1 MEKFTKVIDKEID
14 RLNQE
19 ISRIN
24 EDKNLYANKIKACE
38 NLLFKFK
45 QVVDISDKNN
55 YKEIFKINLGLLEN
69 VFGDTEN
76 IIGDIKRIKSL
87 NTLGSTYF
95 GHTDMQKLEIIK
107 MANKYIEMLKEEIK
121 FLEKE
126 LEDSSK
132 KEGILEEYNN
142 IREIIS
148 RNIDFTDVTK
158 LLEFVKGMNISLNDK
173 IDIIREINSQVF
185 KIEAEA
191 LTEDVP
197 DTEEIEVIDVVNIS
211 NINVEDVQALFSRYG
226 YDIHSIF
233 KNVDIDRIVKY
244 GNLQNME
251 EILIAIKDIKL
262 NDDKKQS
269 TKLAKIFVLSNGEIV
284 KMVLDNI
291 KADSKANFS
300 SNNYSLSEIF
310 NSYLDFYPLFI
321 KGNKSFDNSNRKG
334 PGGDGPIPADER
346 GAFGNYLAIRDI
358 IKGEDNDADINSMIE
373 RCGSVFVQCSARSFK
388 KRLEKFKLYGAT
400 KDNYFGTL
408 SCFLGN
414 HSLDIID
421 VFREL
426 GHDKYL
432 FKGGFS
438 TTCRRVDNI
447 NMTLSLI
454 KLYNMRGESIYF
466 REPDGYRKKN
476 YMLKGYISSLKSG
489 SMVGKI
495 LAGDTRDMLDMGL
508 IVKTSDIAF
517 TKRDGEKGVILSEL
531 GRFENYCN
539 RYYEENVTKY
549 DEYDT
554 VISDNEN
561 DNITSMSLNNIY
573 IRELDDAYK
582 VSEHLY
588 DIDGVMISRFKVLRV
603 FETLFSNG
611 LGNLDGLFVA
621 ITRNSI
627 LTKDELE
634 RIDKEIRGGTRDM
647 AHDSENVKT
656 LRRSGK

>member
-1 MEKFTKVIDKEID
+1 MEKFMKVIDKEID

-24 EDKNLYANKIKACE
+24 EDRVNLENRRNIYSELLLKLKGVNNSKNV
-38 NLLFKFK
+38 NLAFSIDMGLF
-45 QVVDISDKNN
+45 
-55 YKEIFKINLGLLEN
+55 EN
-69 VFGDTEN
+69 VFGDTESVIN
-76 IIGDIKRIKSL
+76 DIKRLKELKTMYNMFYIDNKQ
-87 NTLGSTYF
+87 T
-95 GHTDMQKLEIIK
+95 LEIIGICK
-107 MANKYIEMLKEEIK
+107 KYSEILSDKIE

-142 IREIIS
+142 IKGIIS
-148 RNIDFTDVTK
+148 RNIDFNDVTK
-158 LLEFVKGMNISLNDK
+158 LLEFVKGMNISLKDK

-185 KIEAEA
+185 KIEAES
-191 LTEDVP
+191 LTADVS

-211 NINVEDVQALFSRYG
+211 NINVEDVQALFSKYG

-233 KNVDIDRIVKY
+233 DDEDIDRIVKY

-262 NDDKKQS
+262 NNDKKQS
-269 TKLAKIFVLSNGEIV
+269 SKLANIFVLSNGEIV
-284 KMVLDNI
+284 KTVLDNI

-310 NSYLDFYPLFI
+310 NSYLDCYPLFI
-321 KGNKSFDNSNRKG
+321 KGNKSLDKVNGKG
-334 PGGDGPIPADER
+334 PGGDGPINESVT
-346 GAFGNYLAIRDI
+346 GSFGKYLAIRNI
-358 IKGEDNDADINSMIE
+358 IKSEDNDADINAMIE
-373 RCGSVFVQCSARSFK
+373 RSGSVFVQCSARSFK

-454 KLYNMRGESIYF
+454 KLYNKRGESIYF
-466 REPDGYRKKN
+466 REPDGDKRKYYK
-476 YMLKGYISSLKSG
+476 LKGYISTPKSG
-489 SMVGKI
+489 SKGGMI

-517 TKRDGEKGVILSEL
+517 PKRNGEKGVILSEL

-549 DEYDT
+549 DEYDRI
-554 VISDNEN
+554 ISDNEN

-582 VSEHLY
+582 VSEYLY

-603 FETLFSNG
+603 FETLLSNR

>member
-1 MEKFTKVIDKEID
+1 MEKFMKVIDKEID

-24 EDKNLYANKIKACE
+24 EDRVNLENRRNIYSELLLKLKGVNNSKNV
-38 NLLFKFK
+38 NLAFSIDMGLF
-45 QVVDISDKNN
+45 
-55 YKEIFKINLGLLEN
+55 EN
-69 VFGDTEN
+69 VFGDTESVIN
-76 IIGDIKRIKSL
+76 DIKRLKELKTMYNMFYIDNKQ
-87 NTLGSTYF
+87 T
-95 GHTDMQKLEIIK
+95 LEIIGICK
-107 MANKYIEMLKEEIK
+107 KYSEILSDKIE

-126 LEDSSK
+126 LDDSSK

-148 RNIDFTDVTK
+148 RNIDFNDVSK
-158 LLEFVKGMNISLNDK
+158 LLMFVKDMNISLKDK

-185 KIEAEA
+185 KIEAET
-191 LTEDVP
+191 LTEDVS

-211 NINVEDVQALFSRYG
+211 NINVEDVQALFSKYG

-233 KNVDIDRIVKY
+233 DDEDIDRIVKY

-262 NDDKKQS
+262 NNDKKQS
-269 TKLAKIFVLSNGEIV
+269 SKLANIFVLSNGEIV
-284 KMVLDNI
+284 KTVLDNI

-321 KGNKSFDNSNRKG
+321 KGNKSFDKVNGKG
-334 PGGDGPIPADER
+334 PGGDGPINESVT
-346 GAFGNYLAIRDI
+346 GSFGKYLAIRNI
-358 IKGEDNDADINSMIE
+358 IKSEDNDADINAMIE
-373 RCGSVFVQCSARSFK
+373 RSGSVFVQCSARSFK

-454 KLYNMRGESIYF
+454 KLYNKRGESIYF
-466 REPDGYRKKN
+466 REPDGDKRKYYK
-476 YMLKGYISSLKSG
+476 LKGYISTPKSG
-489 SMVGKI
+489 SKGGMI

-508 IVKTSDIAF
+508 IFKTSDIAF
-517 TKRDGEKGVILSEL
+517 PKRNGEKGVILSEL

-549 DEYDT
+549 DEYDRI
-554 VISDNEN
+554 ISDNEN

-582 VSEHLY
+582 VSEYLY

-603 FETLFSNG
+603 FETLLSNR

>member
-24 EDKNLYANKIKACE
+24 EDRVNLENRRNIYSELLLELKGVNNSKNV
-38 NLLFKFK
+38 NLAFSIDMGLF
-45 QVVDISDKNN
+45 
-55 YKEIFKINLGLLEN
+55 EN
-69 VFGDTEN
+69 VFGDTESVIN
-76 IIGDIKRIKSL
+76 DIKRLKELKAMYNMFYIDNKQ
-87 NTLGSTYF
+87 T
-95 GHTDMQKLEIIK
+95 LEIIGICK
-107 MANKYIEMLKEEIK
+107 KYSEILSDKIE

-158 LLEFVKGMNISLNDK
+158 LLEFVKGMNISLKDK

-185 KIEAEA
+185 KIEAET
-191 LTEDVP
+191 LTADVS

-262 NDDKKQS
+262 NNDNKQS

-414 HSLDIID
+414 NSLDIID

-438 TTCRRVDNI
+438 TTCRSVDNI

-549 DEYDT
+549 DEYDM

-603 FETLFSNG
+603 FETLLSNG

-634 RIDKEIRGGTRDM
+634 RLDKEIRGGTRDM
-647 AHDSENVKT
+647 VHDSENVKT

>member
-1 MEKFTKVIDKEID
+1 MEKFMKVIDKEIN

-24 EDKNLYANKIKACE
+24 EDKVNLE
-38 NLLFKFK
+38 NRRNIYSKLLLKLK
-45 QVVDISDKNN
+45 GVNNSKNV
-55 YKEIFKINLGLLEN
+55 NLAFSIDMGLFEN
-69 VFGDTEN
+69 VFGDTESVIN
-76 IIGDIKRIKSL
+76 DIKRLKELKTMYNMFYIDNKQ
-87 NTLGSTYF
+87 T
-95 GHTDMQKLEIIK
+95 LEIIGICK
-107 MANKYIEMLKEEIK
+107 KYSEILSDKIE

-158 LLEFVKGMNISLNDK
+158 LLMFVKDMNISLNDK

-197 DTEEIEVIDVVNIS
+197 DTNEDIEVIDVVNIS
-211 NINVEDVQALFSRYG
+211 NINVEDVQALFSKYG

-233 KNVDIDRIVKY
+233 DDEDIDRIVKY

-251 EILIAIKDIKL
+251 EILIAIKEIKL

-269 TKLAKIFVLSNGEIV
+269 SKLANIFVLSNGEIV
-284 KMVLDNI
+284 KTVLDNI

-321 KGNKSFDNSNRKG
+321 KGNKSFDKVNGKG
-334 PGGDGPIPADER
+334 PGGDGPINESVT
-346 GAFGNYLAIRDI
+346 GSFGKYLAIRNI
-358 IKGEDNDADINSMIE
+358 IKSEDNDADINAMIE
-373 RCGSVFVQCSARSFK
+373 RSGSVFVQCSARSFK

-454 KLYNMRGESIYF
+454 KLYNKRGESIYF
-466 REPDGYRKKN
+466 REPDGDKRKYYK
-476 YMLKGYISSLKSG
+476 LKGYISTPKSG
-489 SMVGKI
+489 SKGGMI

-517 TKRDGEKGVILSEL
+517 PKRNGEKGVILSEL

-549 DEYDT
+549 DEYDRI
-554 VISDNEN
+554 ISDNEN

-582 VSEHLY
+582 VSEYLY

-603 FETLFSNG
+603 FETLLSNR

>member
-24 EDKNLYANKIKACE
+24 EDRVNLENRRNIYSKLLLKLKGVNNSKNV
-38 NLLFKFK
+38 NLAFSIDMGLF
-45 QVVDISDKNN
+45 
-55 YKEIFKINLGLLEN
+55 EN
-69 VFGDTEN
+69 VFGDTESVIN
-76 IIGDIKRIKSL
+76 DIKRLKELKAMYNMFYIDNKQ
-87 NTLGSTYF
+87 T
-95 GHTDMQKLEIIK
+95 LEIIGICK
-107 MANKYIEMLKEEIK
+107 KYSEILSDKIE

-142 IREIIS
+142 IKGIIS
-148 RNIDFTDVTK
+148 RNIDFNDVSK
-158 LLEFVKGMNISLNDK
+158 LLEFVKGMNISLKDK

-185 KIEAEA
+185 KIEAET
-191 LTEDVP
+191 LTEDVS

-211 NINVEDVQALFSRYG
+211 NINVEDVQALFSKYG

-233 KNVDIDRIVKY
+233 DDEDIDRIVKY

-262 NDDKKQS
+262 NNDKKQS
-269 TKLAKIFVLSNGEIV
+269 SKLANIFVLSNGEIV
-284 KMVLDNI
+284 KTVLDNI

-310 NSYLDFYPLFI
+310 NSYLDCYPLFI
-321 KGNKSFDNSNRKG
+321 KGNKSLDKVNGKG
-334 PGGDGPIPADER
+334 PGGDGPINESVT
-346 GAFGNYLAIRDI
+346 GSFGNYLAIRNI
-358 IKGEDNDADINSMIE
+358 IKSEDNDADINAMIE
-373 RCGSVFVQCSARSFK
+373 RSGSVFVQCSARSFK

-454 KLYNMRGESIYF
+454 KLYNKRGESIYF
-466 REPDGYRKKN
+466 REPDGDKRKYYK
-476 YMLKGYISSLKSG
+476 LKGYISTPKSG
-489 SMVGKI
+489 SKGGMI

-517 TKRDGEKGVILSEL
+517 PKRNGEKGVILSEL

-549 DEYDT
+549 DEYDRI
-554 VISDNEN
+554 ISDNEN

-582 VSEHLY
+582 VSEYLY

-603 FETLFSNG
+603 FETLLSNR

>member
-1 MEKFTKVIDKEID
+1 MEKFTKVIDKEIN

-24 EDKNLYANKIKACE
+24 EDKVNLE
-38 NLLFKFK
+38 NRRNIYSKLLLKLK
-45 QVVDISDKNN
+45 GVNNSKNV
-55 YKEIFKINLGLLEN
+55 NLAFSIDMGLFEN
-69 VFGDTEN
+69 VFGDTESVIN
-76 IIGDIKRIKSL
+76 DIKRLKELKTMYNMFYIDNKQ
-87 NTLGSTYF
+87 T
-95 GHTDMQKLEIIK
+95 LEIIGICK
-107 MANKYIEMLKEEIK
+107 KYSEILSDKIE

-142 IREIIS
+142 IKGIIS
-148 RNIDFTDVTK
+148 RNIDFNDVTK
-158 LLEFVKGMNISLNDK
+158 LLEFVKGMNISLKDK

-197 DTEEIEVIDVVNIS
+197 DTNEDIEVIDVVNIS
-211 NINVEDVQALFSRYG
+211 NINVEDVQALFSKYG

-233 KNVDIDRIVKY
+233 DDEDIDRIVKY

-262 NDDKKQS
+262 NNDKKQS
-269 TKLAKIFVLSNGEIV
+269 SKLANIFVLSNGEIV
-284 KMVLDNI
+284 KTVLDNI

-310 NSYLDFYPLFI
+310 NSYLDCYPLFI
-321 KGNKSFDNSNRKG
+321 KGNKSFDNSNKKG
-334 PGGDGPIPADER
+334 PGGDGPINESVT
-346 GAFGNYLAIRDI
+346 GSFGKYLAIRNI
-358 IKGEDNDADINSMIE
+358 IKSEDNDADINAMIE
-373 RCGSVFVQCSARSFK
+373 RSGSVFVQCSARSFK

-454 KLYNMRGESIYF
+454 KLYNKRGESIYF
-466 REPDGYRKKN
+466 REPDGDKRKYYK
-476 YMLKGYISSLKSG
+476 LKGYISTPKSG
-489 SMVGKI
+489 SKGGMI

-517 TKRDGEKGVILSEL
+517 PKRNGEKGVILSEL

-549 DEYDT
+549 DEYDRI
-554 VISDNEN
+554 ISDNEN

-582 VSEHLY
+582 VSEYLY

-603 FETLFSNG
+603 FETLLSNR

>member
-1 MEKFTKVIDKEID
+1 MEKFTKVIDKEIN

-24 EDKNLYANKIKACE
+24 EDKVNLE
-38 NLLFKFK
+38 NRRNIYSKLLLKLK
-45 QVVDISDKNN
+45 GVNNSKNV
-55 YKEIFKINLGLLEN
+55 NLAFSIDMGLFEN
-69 VFGDTEN
+69 VFGDTESVIN
-76 IIGDIKRIKSL
+76 DIKRLKELKTMYNMFYIDNKQ
-87 NTLGSTYF
+87 T
-95 GHTDMQKLEIIK
+95 LEIIGICK
-107 MANKYIEMLKEEIK
+107 KYSEILSDKIE

-158 LLEFVKGMNISLNDK
+158 LLMFVKDMNISLNDK

-197 DTEEIEVIDVVNIS
+197 DTNEDIEVIDVVNIS
-211 NINVEDVQALFSRYG
+211 NINVEDVQALFSKYG

-233 KNVDIDRIVKY
+233 ENVDIDRIVKY

-251 EILIAIKDIKL
+251 EILIAIKEIKL

-269 TKLAKIFVLSNGEIV
+269 SKLANIFVLSNGEIV
-284 KMVLDNI
+284 KTVLDNI

-310 NSYLDFYPLFI
+310 NSYLNFYPLFI
-321 KGNKSFDNSNRKG
+321 KGNKSFDKVNGKG
-334 PGGDGPIPADER
+334 PGGDGPINESVT
-346 GAFGNYLAIRDI
+346 GSFGKYLAIRNI
-358 IKGEDNDADINSMIE
+358 IKSEDNDADINAMIE
-373 RCGSVFVQCSARSFK
+373 RSGSVFVQCSARSFK

-454 KLYNMRGESIYF
+454 KLYNKRGESIYF
-466 REPDGYRKKN
+466 REPDGDKRKYYK
-476 YMLKGYISSLKSG
+476 LKGYISTPKSG
-489 SMVGKI
+489 SKGGMI

-517 TKRDGEKGVILSEL
+517 PKRNGEKGVILSEL

-549 DEYDT
+549 DEYDRI
-554 VISDNEN
+554 ISDNEN

-582 VSEHLY
+582 VSEYLY

-603 FETLFSNG
+603 FETLLSNR

>member
-1 MEKFTKVIDKEID
+1 MEKFTKVIDKEIN

-24 EDKNLYANKIKACE
+24 EDKVNLE
-38 NLLFKFK
+38 NRRNIYSKLLLKLK
-45 QVVDISDKNN
+45 GVNNSKNV
-55 YKEIFKINLGLLEN
+55 NLAFSIDMGLFEN
-69 VFGDTEN
+69 VFGDTESVIN
-76 IIGDIKRIKSL
+76 DIKRLKELKTMYNMFYIDNKQ
-87 NTLGSTYF
+87 T
-95 GHTDMQKLEIIK
+95 LEIIGICK
-107 MANKYIEMLKEEIK
+107 KYSEILSDKIE

-158 LLEFVKGMNISLNDK
+158 LLMFVKDMNISLNDK

-197 DTEEIEVIDVVNIS
+197 DTNEDIEVIDVVNIS
-211 NINVEDVQALFSRYG
+211 NINVEDVQALFSKYG

-233 KNVDIDRIVKY
+233 DDEDIDRIVKY

-251 EILIAIKDIKL
+251 EILIAIKEIKL

-269 TKLAKIFVLSNGEIV
+269 SKLANIFVLSNGEIV
-284 KMVLDNI
+284 KTVLDNI

-321 KGNKSFDNSNRKG
+321 KGNKSFDKVNGKG
-334 PGGDGPIPADER
+334 PGGDGPINESVT
-346 GAFGNYLAIRDI
+346 GSFGKYLAIRNI
-358 IKGEDNDADINSMIE
+358 IKSEDNDADINAMIE
-373 RCGSVFVQCSARSFK
+373 RSGSVFVQCSARSFK

-454 KLYNMRGESIYF
+454 KLYNKRGENIYF
-466 REPDGYRKKN
+466 REPDGDKRKYYK
-476 YMLKGYISSLKSG
+476 LKGYISTPKSG
-489 SMVGKI
+489 SKGGMI

-517 TKRDGEKGVILSEL
+517 PKRNGEKGVILSEL

-549 DEYDT
+549 DEYDRI
-554 VISDNEN
+554 ISDNEN

-582 VSEHLY
+582 VSEYLY

-603 FETLFSNG
+603 FETLLSNR

>member
-1 MEKFTKVIDKEID
+1 MEKFMKVIDKEID

-24 EDKNLYANKIKACE
+24 EDRVNLENRRNIYSKLLLELKGVNNSKNV
-38 NLLFKFK
+38 NLAFSIDMGLF
-45 QVVDISDKNN
+45 
-55 YKEIFKINLGLLEN
+55 EN
-69 VFGDTEN
+69 VFGDTESVIN
-76 IIGDIKRIKSL
+76 DIKRLKELKAMYNMFYIDNKQ
-87 NTLGSTYF
+87 T
-95 GHTDMQKLEIIK
+95 LEIIGICK
-107 MANKYIEMLKEEIK
+107 KYSEILSDKIE

-185 KIEAEA
+185 KIEAET
-191 LTEDVP
+191 LTADVS

-233 KNVDIDRIVKY
+233 ENVDIDRIVKY

-269 TKLAKIFVLSNGEIV
+269 SKLAKIFVLSNGEIV
-284 KMVLDNI
+284 KTVLDNI

-300 SNNYSLSEIF
+300 SNNYSLSKIF

-321 KGNKSFDNSNRKG
+321 KGNKSFDNSNKKG
-334 PGGDGPIPADER
+334 PGGDGPINESVT
-346 GAFGNYLAIRDI
+346 GSFGNYLAIRDI
-358 IKGEDNDADINSMIE
+358 IKGEDNDADINAMIE
-373 RCGSVFVQCSARSFK
+373 RCGSVFVRSARSFK

-414 HSLDIID
+414 NSLDIID

-438 TTCRRVDNI
+438 TTCRSVDNI

-476 YMLKGYISSLKSG
+476 YMLKGYISTPKSG

-517 TKRDGEKGVILSEL
+517 RKRDGEKGVILSEL

-603 FETLFSNG
+603 FETLLSNG

-634 RIDKEIRGGTRDM
+634 RLDKEIRGGTRDM

>member
-1 MEKFTKVIDKEID
+1 MEKFTKVIDKEIN

-24 EDKNLYANKIKACE
+24 EDKVNLE
-38 NLLFKFK
+38 NRRNIYSKLLLKLK
-45 QVVDISDKNN
+45 GVNNSKNV
-55 YKEIFKINLGLLEN
+55 NLAFSIDMGLFEN
-69 VFGDTEN
+69 VFGDTESVIN
-76 IIGDIKRIKSL
+76 DIKRLKELKTMYNMFYIDNKQ
-87 NTLGSTYF
+87 T
-95 GHTDMQKLEIIK
+95 LEIIGICK
-107 MANKYIEMLKEEIK
+107 KYSEILSDKIE

-158 LLEFVKGMNISLNDK
+158 LLMFVKDMNISLNDK

-197 DTEEIEVIDVVNIS
+197 DTNEDIEVIDVVNIS
-211 NINVEDVQALFSRYG
+211 NINVEDVQALFSKYG

-233 KNVDIDRIVKY
+233 DDEDIDRIVKY

-251 EILIAIKDIKL
+251 EILIAIKEIKL
-262 NDDKKQS
+262 NDDKKQGS
-269 TKLAKIFVLSNGEIV
+269 KLANIFVLSNGEIV
-284 KMVLDNI
+284 KTVLDNI

-321 KGNKSFDNSNRKG
+321 KGNKSLDKVNGKG
-334 PGGDGPIPADER
+334 PGGDGPINESVT
-346 GAFGNYLAIRDI
+346 GSFGKYLAIRNI
-358 IKGEDNDADINSMIE
+358 IKSEDNDADINAMIE
-373 RCGSVFVQCSARSFK
+373 RSGSVFVQCSARSFK

-454 KLYNMRGESIYF
+454 KLYNKRGESIYF
-466 REPDGYRKKN
+466 REPDGDKRKYYK
-476 YMLKGYISSLKSG
+476 LKGYISTPKSG
-489 SMVGKI
+489 SKGGMI

-517 TKRDGEKGVILSEL
+517 PKRNGEKGVILSEL

-549 DEYDT
+549 DEYDRI
-554 VISDNEN
+554 ISDNEN

-582 VSEHLY
+582 VSEYLY

-603 FETLFSNG
+603 FETLLSNR

>member
-24 EDKNLYANKIKACE
+24 EDRVNLENRRNIYSKLLLKLKGVNNSKNV
-38 NLLFKFK
+38 NLAFSIDMGLF
-45 QVVDISDKNN
+45 
-55 YKEIFKINLGLLEN
+55 EN
-69 VFGDTEN
+69 VFGDTESVIN
-76 IIGDIKRIKSL
+76 DIKRLKELKAMYNMFYIDNKQ
-87 NTLGSTYF
+87 T
-95 GHTDMQKLEIIK
+95 LEIIGICK
-107 MANKYIEMLKEEIK
+107 KYSEILSDKIE

-148 RNIDFTDVTK
+148 RNIDFNDVSK
-158 LLEFVKGMNISLNDK
+158 LLEFVKGMNISLKDK

-185 KIEAEA
+185 KIEAET
-191 LTEDVP
+191 LTEDVS

-211 NINVEDVQALFSRYG
+211 NINVEDVQALFSKYG

-233 KNVDIDRIVKY
+233 DDEDIDRIVKY

-262 NDDKKQS
+262 NNDKKQS
-269 TKLAKIFVLSNGEIV
+269 SKLAKIFVLSNGEIV
-284 KMVLDNI
+284 KTVLDNI

-321 KGNKSFDNSNRKG
+321 KGNKSFDNSNKKG
-334 PGGDGPIPADER
+334 PGGDGPINESVT
-346 GAFGNYLAIRDI
+346 GSFGKYLAIRNI
-358 IKGEDNDADINSMIE
+358 IKSEDNDADINAMIE
-373 RCGSVFVQCSARSFK
+373 RSGSVFVQCSARSFK

-454 KLYNMRGESIYF
+454 KLYNKRGESIYF
-466 REPDGYRKKN
+466 REPDGDKRKYYK
-476 YMLKGYISSLKSG
+476 LKGYISTPKSG
-489 SMVGKI
+489 SKGGMI

-517 TKRDGEKGVILSEL
+517 PKRNGEKGVILSEL

-549 DEYDT
+549 DEYDRI
-554 VISDNEN
+554 ISDNEN

-582 VSEHLY
+582 VSEYLY

-603 FETLFSNG
+603 FETLLSNR

>member
-1 MEKFTKVIDKEID
+1 MKVIDKEID

-24 EDKNLYANKIKACE
+24 EDRVNLENRRNIYSELLLKLKGVNNSKNV
-38 NLLFKFK
+38 NLAFSIDMGLF
-45 QVVDISDKNN
+45 
-55 YKEIFKINLGLLEN
+55 EN
-69 VFGDTEN
+69 VFGDTESVIN
-76 IIGDIKRIKSL
+76 DIKRLKELKTMYNMFYIDNKQ
-87 NTLGSTYF
+87 T
-95 GHTDMQKLEIIK
+95 LEIIGICK
-107 MANKYIEMLKEEIK
+107 KYSEILSDKIE

-158 LLEFVKGMNISLNDK
+158 LLMFVKDMNISLNDK

-197 DTEEIEVIDVVNIS
+197 DTNEDIEVIDVVNIS
-211 NINVEDVQALFSRYG
+211 NINVEDVQALFSKYG

-233 KNVDIDRIVKY
+233 DDEDIDRIVKY

-251 EILIAIKDIKL
+251 EILIAIKEIKL

-269 TKLAKIFVLSNGEIV
+269 SKLANIFVLSNGEIV
-284 KMVLDNI
+284 KTVLDNI

-310 NSYLDFYPLFI
+310 NSYLGFYPLFI
-321 KGNKSFDNSNRKG
+321 KGNKSFDNSNKKG
-334 PGGDGPIPADER
+334 PGGDGPINESVT
-346 GAFGNYLAIRDI
+346 GSFGKYLAIRNI
-358 IKGEDNDADINSMIE
+358 IKSEDNDADINAMIE
-373 RCGSVFVQCSARSFK
+373 RSGSVFVQCSARSFK

-454 KLYNMRGESIYF
+454 KLYNKRGESIYF
-466 REPDGYRKKN
+466 REPDGDKRKYYK
-476 YMLKGYISSLKSG
+476 LKGYISTPKSG
-489 SMVGKI
+489 SKGGMI

-517 TKRDGEKGVILSEL
+517 PKRNGEKGVILSEL

-549 DEYDT
+549 DEYDRI
-554 VISDNEN
+554 ISDNEN

-582 VSEHLY
+582 VSEYLY

-603 FETLFSNG
+603 FETLLSNR

>member
-24 EDKNLYANKIKACE
+24 EDRVNLENRRNIYSKLLLKLKGVNNSKNV
-38 NLLFKFK
+38 NLAFSIDMGLF
-45 QVVDISDKNN
+45 
-55 YKEIFKINLGLLEN
+55 EN
-69 VFGDTEN
+69 VFGDTESVIN
-76 IIGDIKRIKSL
+76 DIKRLKELKTMYNMFYIDNKQ
-87 NTLGSTYF
+87 T
-95 GHTDMQKLEIIK
+95 LEIIGICK
-107 MANKYIEMLKEEIK
+107 KYSEILSDKIE

-148 RNIDFTDVTK
+148 RNIDFNDVTK
-158 LLEFVKGMNISLNDK
+158 LLEFVKGMNISLKDK

-185 KIEAEA
+185 KIEAES
-191 LTEDVP
+191 LTADVS

-211 NINVEDVQALFSRYG
+211 NINVEDVQALFSKYG

-233 KNVDIDRIVKY
+233 DDEDIDRIVKY

-262 NDDKKQS
+262 NNDKKQS
-269 TKLAKIFVLSNGEIV
+269 SKLANIFVLSNGEIV
-284 KMVLDNI
+284 KTVLDNI

-310 NSYLDFYPLFI
+310 NSYLDCYPLFI
-321 KGNKSFDNSNRKG
+321 KGNKSLDKVNGKG
-334 PGGDGPIPADER
+334 PGGDGPINESVT
-346 GAFGNYLAIRDI
+346 GSFGNYLAIRNI
-358 IKGEDNDADINSMIE
+358 IKSEDNDADINAMIE
-373 RCGSVFVQCSARSFK
+373 RSGSVFVQCSARSFK

-454 KLYNMRGESIYF
+454 KLYNKRGESIYF
-466 REPDGYRKKN
+466 REPDGDKRKYYK
-476 YMLKGYISSLKSG
+476 LKGYISTPKSG
-489 SMVGKI
+489 SKGGMI

-517 TKRDGEKGVILSEL
+517 PKRNGEKGVILSEL

-549 DEYDT
+549 DEYDRI
-554 VISDNEN
+554 ISDNEN

-582 VSEHLY
+582 VSEYLY

-603 FETLFSNG
+603 FETLLSNR

>member
-1 MEKFTKVIDKEID
+1 MEKFMKVIDKEID

-24 EDKNLYANKIKACE
+24 EDRVNLENRRNIYSKLLLKLKGVNNSKNV
-38 NLLFKFK
+38 NLAFSIDMGLF
-45 QVVDISDKNN
+45 
-55 YKEIFKINLGLLEN
+55 EN
-69 VFGDTEN
+69 VFGDTESVIN
-76 IIGDIKRIKSL
+76 DIKRLKELKAMYNMFYIDNKQ
-87 NTLGSTYF
+87 T
-95 GHTDMQKLEIIK
+95 LEIIGICK
-107 MANKYIEMLKEEIK
+107 KYSEILSDKIE

-126 LEDSSK
+126 LDDSSK

-142 IREIIS
+142 IKEIIS
-148 RNIDFTDVTK
+148 RNIDFNDVTK
-158 LLEFVKGMNISLNDK
+158 LLEFVKGMNISLKDK

-185 KIEAEA
+185 KIEAET
-191 LTEDVP
+191 LTEDVS

-211 NINVEDVQALFSRYG
+211 NINVEDVQALFSKYG

-233 KNVDIDRIVKY
+233 DDEDIDRIVKY

-262 NDDKKQS
+262 NNDKKQS
-269 TKLAKIFVLSNGEIV
+269 SKLANIFVLSNGEIV
-284 KMVLDNI
+284 KTVLDNI

-321 KGNKSFDNSNRKG
+321 KGNKSLDKVNGKG
-334 PGGDGPIPADER
+334 PGGDGPINESVT
-346 GAFGNYLAIRDI
+346 GSFGNYLAIRNI
-358 IKGEDNDADINSMIE
+358 IKSEDNDADINAMIE
-373 RCGSVFVQCSARSFK
+373 RSGSVFVQCSARSFK

-454 KLYNMRGESIYF
+454 KLYNKRGESIYF
-466 REPDGYRKKN
+466 REPDGDKRKYYK
-476 YMLKGYISSLKSG
+476 LKGYISTPKSG
-489 SMVGKI
+489 SKGGMI

-517 TKRDGEKGVILSEL
+517 PKRNGEKGVILSEL

-549 DEYDT
+549 DEYDRI
-554 VISDNEN
+554 ISDNEN

-582 VSEHLY
+582 VSEYLY

-603 FETLFSNG
+603 FETLLSNR

>member
-1 MEKFTKVIDKEID
+1 MEKFTKVIDKEIN

-24 EDKNLYANKIKACE
+24 EDKVNLE
-38 NLLFKFK
+38 NRRNIYSKLLLKLK
-45 QVVDISDKNN
+45 GVNNSKNV
-55 YKEIFKINLGLLEN
+55 NLAFSIDMGLFEN
-69 VFGDTEN
+69 VFGDTESVIN
-76 IIGDIKRIKSL
+76 DIKRLKELKTMYNMFYIDNKQ
-87 NTLGSTYF
+87 T
-95 GHTDMQKLEIIK
+95 LEIIGICK
-107 MANKYIEMLKEEIK
+107 KYSEILSDKIE

-158 LLEFVKGMNISLNDK
+158 LLMFVKDMNISLNDK

-197 DTEEIEVIDVVNIS
+197 DTNEDIEVIDVVNIS
-211 NINVEDVQALFSRYG
+211 NINVEDVQALFSKYG

-233 KNVDIDRIVKY
+233 DDEDIDRIVKY

-251 EILIAIKDIKL
+251 EILIAIKEIKL

-269 TKLAKIFVLSNGEIV
+269 SKLANIFVLSNGEIV
-284 KMVLDNI
+284 KTVLDNI

-321 KGNKSFDNSNRKG
+321 NGNKSFDKVNGKG
-334 PGGDGPIPADER
+334 PGGDGPINESVT
-346 GAFGNYLAIRDI
+346 GSFGKYLAIRNI
-358 IKGEDNDADINSMIE
+358 IKSEDNDVDINAMIE
-373 RCGSVFVQCSARSFK
+373 RSGSVFVQCSARSFK

-454 KLYNMRGESIYF
+454 KLYNKRGESIYF
-466 REPDGYRKKN
+466 REPDGDKRKYYK
-476 YMLKGYISSLKSG
+476 LKGYISTPKSG
-489 SMVGKI
+489 SKGGMI

-517 TKRDGEKGVILSEL
+517 PKRNGEKGVILSEL

-549 DEYDT
+549 DEYDRI
-554 VISDNEN
+554 ISDNEN

-582 VSEHLY
+582 VSEYLY

-603 FETLFSNG
+603 FETLLSNR

>member
-1 MEKFTKVIDKEID
+1 MEKFTKVIDKEIN

-24 EDKNLYANKIKACE
+24 EDKVNLE
-38 NLLFKFK
+38 NRRNIYSKLLLKLK
-45 QVVDISDKNN
+45 GVNNSKNV
-55 YKEIFKINLGLLEN
+55 NLAFSIDMGLFEN
-69 VFGDTEN
+69 VFGDTESVIN
-76 IIGDIKRIKSL
+76 DIKRLKELKTMYNMFYIDNKQ
-87 NTLGSTYF
+87 T
-95 GHTDMQKLEIIK
+95 LEIIGICK
-107 MANKYIEMLKEEIK
+107 KYSEILSDKIE

-148 RNIDFTDVTK
+148 RNIDFNDVSK
-158 LLEFVKGMNISLNDK
+158 LLEFVKGMNISLKDK

-185 KIEAEA
+185 KIEAET
-191 LTEDVP
+191 LTEDVS

-211 NINVEDVQALFSRYG
+211 NINVEDVQALFSKYG

-233 KNVDIDRIVKY
+233 DDEDIDRIVKY

-262 NDDKKQS
+262 NNDKKQS
-269 TKLAKIFVLSNGEIV
+269 SKLANIFVLSNGEIV
-284 KMVLDNI
+284 KTVLDNI

-310 NSYLDFYPLFI
+310 NSYLDCYPLFI
-321 KGNKSFDNSNRKG
+321 KGNKSLDKVNGKG
-334 PGGDGPIPADER
+334 PGGDGPINESVT
-346 GAFGNYLAIRDI
+346 GSFGKYLAIRNI
-358 IKGEDNDADINSMIE
+358 IKSEDNDADINAMIE
-373 RCGSVFVQCSARSFK
+373 RSGSVFVQCSARSFK

-454 KLYNMRGESIYF
+454 KLYNKRGESIYF
-466 REPDGYRKKN
+466 REPDGDKRKYYK
-476 YMLKGYISSLKSG
+476 LKGYISTPKSG
-489 SMVGKI
+489 SKGGMI

-517 TKRDGEKGVILSEL
+517 PKRNGEKGVILSEL

-549 DEYDT
+549 DEYDRI
-554 VISDNEN
+554 ISDNEN

-582 VSEHLY
+582 VSEYLY

-603 FETLFSNG
+603 FETLLSNR

>member
-1 MEKFTKVIDKEID
+1 MEKFMKVIDKEID

-24 EDKNLYANKIKACE
+24 EDRVNLENRRNIYSKLLLELKGVNNSKNV
-38 NLLFKFK
+38 NLAFSIDMGLF
-45 QVVDISDKNN
+45 
-55 YKEIFKINLGLLEN
+55 EN
-69 VFGDTEN
+69 VFGDTESVIN
-76 IIGDIKRIKSL
+76 DIKRLKELKAMYNMFYIDNKQ
-87 NTLGSTYF
+87 T
-95 GHTDMQKLEIIK
+95 LEIIGICK
-107 MANKYIEMLKEEIK
+107 KYSEILSDKIE

-148 RNIDFTDVTK
+148 RNIDFNDVTK

-191 LTEDVP
+191 LTEDVS
-197 DTEEIEVIDVVNIS
+197 DTEEIEIIDVVNIS
-211 NINVEDVQALFSRYG
+211 NINVEDVQALFSKYG

-414 HSLDIID
+414 NSLDIID

-438 TTCRRVDNI
+438 TTCRSVDNI

-603 FETLFSNG
+603 FETLLSNG

-634 RIDKEIRGGTRDM
+634 RLDKEIRGGTRDM
-647 AHDSENVKT
+647 VHDSENVKT

>member
-24 EDKNLYANKIKACE
+24 EDRVNLENRRNIYSKLLLELKGVNNSKNV
-38 NLLFKFK
+38 NLAFSIDMGLF
-45 QVVDISDKNN
+45 
-55 YKEIFKINLGLLEN
+55 EN
-69 VFGDTEN
+69 VFGDTESVIN
-76 IIGDIKRIKSL
+76 DIKRLKELKAMYNMFYIDNKQ
-87 NTLGSTYF
+87 T
-95 GHTDMQKLEIIK
+95 LEIIRICK
-107 MANKYIEMLKEEIK
+107 KYSEILSDKIK

-142 IREIIS
+142 IRGIIS
-148 RNIDFTDVTK
+148 RNIDFTDVSK
-158 LLEFVKGMNISLNDK
+158 LLMFVKDMNISLNDK

-191 LTEDVP
+191 LTADVS

-300 SNNYSLSEIF
+300 SNNYSLSGIF

-334 PGGDGPIPADER
+334 PGGDGPINPDER

-358 IKGEDNDADINSMIE
+358 IKGEDNDADINAMIE

-414 HSLDIID
+414 NSLDIID

-438 TTCRRVDNI
+438 TTCRSVDNI

-454 KLYNMRGESIYF
+454 KLYNMRGEIIYF

-476 YMLKGYISSLKSG
+476 YMLKGYISTLKSG

-549 DEYDT
+549 DEYDM

-603 FETLFSNG
+603 FETLLSNG

-634 RIDKEIRGGTRDM
+634 RLDKEIRGGTRDM
-647 AHDSENVKT
+647 VHDSENVKT

>member
-1 MEKFTKVIDKEID
+1 MKVIDKEID

-158 LLEFVKGMNISLNDK
+158 LLMFVKGMNISLNDK

-262 NDDKKQS
+262 NNDKKQS

-414 HSLDIID
+414 NSLDIID

-438 TTCRRVDNI
+438 TTCRSVDNI

-508 IVKTSDIAF
+508 IFKTSDIAF
-517 TKRDGEKGVILSEL
+517 PKRNGEKGVILSEL

-549 DEYDT
+549 DEYDRI
-554 VISDNEN
+554 ISDNEN

-582 VSEHLY
+582 VSEYLY

-603 FETLFSNG
+603 FETLLSNR

>member
-1 MEKFTKVIDKEID
+1 MEKFTKVIDKEIN

-24 EDKNLYANKIKACE
+24 EDKVNLE
-38 NLLFKFK
+38 NRRNIYSKLLLKLK
-45 QVVDISDKNN
+45 GVNNSKNV
-55 YKEIFKINLGLLEN
+55 NLAFSIDMGLFEN
-69 VFGDTEN
+69 VFGDTESVIN
-76 IIGDIKRIKSL
+76 DIKRLKELKTMYNMFYIDNKQ
-87 NTLGSTYF
+87 T
-95 GHTDMQKLEIIK
+95 LEIIGICK
-107 MANKYIEMLKEEIK
+107 KYSEILSDKIE

-158 LLEFVKGMNISLNDK
+158 LLMFVKGMNISLNDK

-197 DTEEIEVIDVVNIS
+197 DTNEDIEVIDVVNIS
-211 NINVEDVQALFSRYG
+211 NINVEDVQALFSKYG

-233 KNVDIDRIVKY
+233 DDEDIDRIVKY

-251 EILIAIKDIKL
+251 EILIAIKEIKL

-269 TKLAKIFVLSNGEIV
+269 SKLANIFVLSNGEIV
-284 KMVLDNI
+284 KTVLDNI

-334 PGGDGPIPADER
+334 PGGDGPINESVT
-346 GAFGNYLAIRDI
+346 GSFGKYLAIRNI
-358 IKGEDNDADINSMIE
+358 IKSEDNDADINAMIE
-373 RCGSVFVQCSARSFK
+373 RSGSVFVQCSARSFK

-454 KLYNMRGESIYF
+454 KLYNKRGESIYF
-466 REPDGYRKKN
+466 REPDGDKRKYYK
-476 YMLKGYISSLKSG
+476 LKGYISTPKSG
-489 SMVGKI
+489 SKGGMI

-517 TKRDGEKGVILSEL
+517 PKRNGEKGVILSEL

-549 DEYDT
+549 DEYDRI
-554 VISDNEN
+554 ISDNEN

-582 VSEHLY
+582 VSEYLY

-603 FETLFSNG
+603 FETLLSNR

>member
-1 MEKFTKVIDKEID
+1 MEKFMKVIDKEID

-24 EDKNLYANKIKACE
+24 EDRVNLENRRNIYSELLLKLKGVNNSKNV
-38 NLLFKFK
+38 NLAFSIDMGLF
-45 QVVDISDKNN
+45 
-55 YKEIFKINLGLLEN
+55 EN
-69 VFGDTEN
+69 VFGDTESVIN
-76 IIGDIKRIKSL
+76 DIKRLKELKTMYNMFYIDNKQ
-87 NTLGSTYF
+87 T
-95 GHTDMQKLEIIK
+95 LEIIGICK
-107 MANKYIEMLKEEIK
+107 KYSEILSDKIE

-142 IREIIS
+142 IRGIIS
-148 RNIDFTDVTK
+148 RNIDFNDVTK
-158 LLEFVKGMNISLNDK
+158 LLEFVKGMNISLKDK

-185 KIEAEA
+185 KIEAET
-191 LTEDVP
+191 LTEDVS

-211 NINVEDVQALFSRYG
+211 NINVEDVQALFSKYG

-233 KNVDIDRIVKY
+233 DDEDIDRIVKY

-251 EILIAIKDIKL
+251 EILIAIKEIKL
-262 NDDKKQS
+262 NNDKKQS
-269 TKLAKIFVLSNGEIV
+269 SKLANIFVLSNGEIV
-284 KMVLDNI
+284 KTVLDNI

-310 NSYLDFYPLFI
+310 NSYLNVYPLFI
-321 KGNKSFDNSNRKG
+321 KGNKSLDKVNGKG
-334 PGGDGPIPADER
+334 PGGDGPINESVT
-346 GAFGNYLAIRDI
+346 GSFGKYLAIRNI
-358 IKGEDNDADINSMIE
+358 IKSEDNDADINAMIE
-373 RCGSVFVQCSARSFK
+373 RSGSVFVQCSARSFK

-454 KLYNMRGESIYF
+454 KLYNKRGESIYF
-466 REPDGYRKKN
+466 REPDGDKRKYYK
-476 YMLKGYISSLKSG
+476 LKGYISTPKSG
-489 SMVGKI
+489 SKGGMI

-517 TKRDGEKGVILSEL
+517 PKRNGEKGVILSEL

-549 DEYDT
+549 DEYDRI
-554 VISDNEN
+554 ISDNEN

-582 VSEHLY
+582 VSEYLY

-603 FETLFSNG
+603 FETLLSNR

>member
-24 EDKNLYANKIKACE
+24 EDRVNLENRRNIYSKLLLKLKGVNNSKNV
-38 NLLFKFK
+38 NLAFSIDMGLF
-45 QVVDISDKNN
+45 
-55 YKEIFKINLGLLEN
+55 EN
-69 VFGDTEN
+69 VFGDTESVIN
-76 IIGDIKRIKSL
+76 DIKRLKELKAMYNMFYIDNKQ
-87 NTLGSTYF
+87 T
-95 GHTDMQKLEIIK
+95 LEIIGICK
-107 MANKYIEMLKEEIK
+107 KYSEILSDKIE

-132 KEGILEEYNN
+132 KEGILAEYNN
-142 IREIIS
+142 IKGIIS
-148 RNIDFTDVTK
+148 RNIDFNDVTK
-158 LLEFVKGMNISLNDK
+158 LLEFVKGMNISLKDK

-185 KIEAEA
+185 KIEAET
-191 LTEDVP
+191 LTEDVS

-211 NINVEDVQALFSRYG
+211 NINVEDVQALFSKYG

-233 KNVDIDRIVKY
+233 DDEDIDRIVKY

-262 NDDKKQS
+262 NNDKKQS
-269 TKLAKIFVLSNGEIV
+269 SKLANIFVLSNGEIV
-284 KMVLDNI
+284 KTVLDNI

-310 NSYLDFYPLFI
+310 NYYLDCYPLFI
-321 KGNKSFDNSNRKG
+321 KGKKSLDKVNGKG
-334 PGGDGPIPADER
+334 PGGDGPINESVT
-346 GAFGNYLAIRDI
+346 GSFGKYLAIRNI
-358 IKGEDNDADINSMIE
+358 IKSEDNDADINAMME
-373 RCGSVFVQCSARSFK
+373 RSGSVFVQCSARSFK

-454 KLYNMRGESIYF
+454 KLYNKRGESIYF
-466 REPDGYRKKN
+466 REPDGDKRKYYK
-476 YMLKGYISSLKSG
+476 LKGYISTPKSG
-489 SMVGKI
+489 SKGGMI

-517 TKRDGEKGVILSEL
+517 PKRNGEKGVILSEL

-549 DEYDT
+549 DEYDRI
-554 VISDNEN
+554 ISDNEN

-582 VSEHLY
+582 VSEYLY

-603 FETLFSNG
+603 FETLLSNR

>member
-142 IREIIS
+142 IRGIIS
-148 RNIDFTDVTK
+148 RNIDFNDVTK
-158 LLEFVKGMNISLNDK
+158 LLEFVKGMNISLKDK

-185 KIEAEA
+185 KIEAET
-191 LTEDVP
+191 LTADVS

-414 HSLDIID
+414 NSLDIID

-432 FKGGFS
+432 FRGGFS
-438 TTCRRVDNI
+438 TTCRSVDNI

-603 FETLFSNG
+603 FETLLSNG

>member
-1 MEKFTKVIDKEID
+1 MEKFTKVIDKEIN

-24 EDKNLYANKIKACE
+24 EDKVNLE
-38 NLLFKFK
+38 NRRNIYSKLLLKLK
-45 QVVDISDKNN
+45 GVNNSKNV
-55 YKEIFKINLGLLEN
+55 NLAFSIDMGLFEN
-69 VFGDTEN
+69 VFGDTESVIN
-76 IIGDIKRIKSL
+76 DIKRLKELKTMYNMFYIDNKQ
-87 NTLGSTYF
+87 T
-95 GHTDMQKLEIIK
+95 LEIIGICK
-107 MANKYIEMLKEEIK
+107 KYSEILSDKIE

-158 LLEFVKGMNISLNDK
+158 LLMFVKDMNISLNDK

-197 DTEEIEVIDVVNIS
+197 DTNEDIEVIDVVNIS
-211 NINVEDVQALFSRYG
+211 NINVEDVQALFSKYG

-233 KNVDIDRIVKY
+233 DDEDIDRIVKY

-251 EILIAIKDIKL
+251 EILIAIKEIKL

-269 TKLAKIFVLSNGEIV
+269 SKLANIFVLSNGEIV
-284 KMVLDNI
+284 KTVLDNI

-321 KGNKSFDNSNRKG
+321 KGNKSFDNSNKKG
-334 PGGDGPIPADER
+334 PGGDGPINESVT
-346 GAFGNYLAIRDI
+346 GSFGKYLAIRNI
-358 IKGEDNDADINSMIE
+358 IKSEDNDADINAMIE
-373 RCGSVFVQCSARSFK
+373 RSGSVFVQCSARSFK

-454 KLYNMRGESIYF
+454 KLYNKRGESIYF
-466 REPDGYRKKN
+466 REPDGDKRKYYK
-476 YMLKGYISSLKSG
+476 LKGYISTPKSG
-489 SMVGKI
+489 SKGGMI

-517 TKRDGEKGVILSEL
+517 PKRNGEKGVILSEL

-539 RYYEENVTKY
+539 KYYEENVTKY
-549 DEYDT
+549 DEYDRI
-554 VISDNEN
+554 ISDNEN

-582 VSEHLY
+582 VSEYLY
-588 DIDGVMISRFKVLRV
+588 DIDGVMRSRFKVLRV
-603 FETLFSNG
+603 FETLLSNR

>member
-1 MEKFTKVIDKEID
+1 MEKFMKVIDKEID

-24 EDKNLYANKIKACE
+24 EDRVNLENRRNIYSKLLLKLKGVNNSKNV
-38 NLLFKFK
+38 NLAFSIDMGLF
-45 QVVDISDKNN
+45 
-55 YKEIFKINLGLLEN
+55 EN
-69 VFGDTEN
+69 VFGDTESVIN
-76 IIGDIKRIKSL
+76 DIKRLKELKAMYNMFYIDNKQ
-87 NTLGSTYF
+87 T
-95 GHTDMQKLEIIK
+95 LEIIGICK
-107 MANKYIEMLKEEIK
+107 KYSEILSDKIE

-148 RNIDFTDVTK
+148 RNIDFNDVSK
-158 LLEFVKGMNISLNDK
+158 LLEFVKGMNISLKDK

-185 KIEAEA
+185 KIEAET
-191 LTEDVP
+191 LTEDVS

-211 NINVEDVQALFSRYG
+211 NINVEDVQALFSKYG

-233 KNVDIDRIVKY
+233 DDEDIDRIVKY

-262 NDDKKQS
+262 NNDKKQS
-269 TKLAKIFVLSNGEIV
+269 SKLANIFVLSNGEIV
-284 KMVLDNI
+284 KTVLDNI

-310 NSYLDFYPLFI
+310 NSYLDCYPLFI
-321 KGNKSFDNSNRKG
+321 KGNKSLDKVNGKG
-334 PGGDGPIPADER
+334 PGGDGPINESVT
-346 GAFGNYLAIRDI
+346 GSFGKYLAIRNI
-358 IKGEDNDADINSMIE
+358 IKSEDNDADINAMIE
-373 RCGSVFVQCSARSFK
+373 RSGSVFVQCSARSFK

-414 HSLDIID
+414 NSLDIID

-432 FKGGFS
+432 FRGGFS

-454 KLYNMRGESIYF
+454 KLYNKRGESIYF
-466 REPDGYRKKN
+466 REPDGDKRKYYK
-476 YMLKGYISSLKSG
+476 LKGYISTPKSG
-489 SMVGKI
+489 SKGGMI

-517 TKRDGEKGVILSEL
+517 PKRNGEKGVILSEL

-539 RYYEENVTKY
+539 KYYEENVTKY
-549 DEYDT
+549 DEYDRI
-554 VISDNEN
+554 ISDNEN

-582 VSEHLY
+582 VSEYLY

-603 FETLFSNG
+603 FETLLSNR

>member
-24 EDKNLYANKIKACE
+24 EDRVNLENRRNIYSKLLLKLKGVNNSKNV
-38 NLLFKFK
+38 NLAFSIDMGLF
-45 QVVDISDKNN
+45 
-55 YKEIFKINLGLLEN
+55 EN
-69 VFGDTEN
+69 VFGDTESVIN
-76 IIGDIKRIKSL
+76 DIKRLKELKAMYNMFYIDNKQ
-87 NTLGSTYF
+87 T
-95 GHTDMQKLEIIK
+95 LEIIGICK
-107 MANKYIEMLKEEIK
+107 KYSEILSDKIE

-142 IREIIS
+142 IKGIIS
-148 RNIDFTDVTK
+148 RNIDFNDVTK
-158 LLEFVKGMNISLNDK
+158 LLEFVKGMNISLKDK

-185 KIEAEA
+185 KIEAET
-191 LTEDVP
+191 LTEDVS

-211 NINVEDVQALFSRYG
+211 NINVEDVQALFSKYG

-233 KNVDIDRIVKY
+233 DDEDIDRIVKY

-262 NDDKKQS
+262 NNDKKQS
-269 TKLAKIFVLSNGEIV
+269 SKLANIFVLSNGEIV
-284 KMVLDNI
+284 KTVLDNI

-310 NSYLDFYPLFI
+310 NSYLDCYPLFI
-321 KGNKSFDNSNRKG
+321 KGNKSLDKVNGKG
-334 PGGDGPIPADER
+334 PGGDGPINESVT
-346 GAFGNYLAIRDI
+346 GSFGKYLAIRNI
-358 IKGEDNDADINSMIE
+358 IKSEDNDADINAMIE
-373 RCGSVFVQCSARSFK
+373 RSGSVFVQCSARSFK

-454 KLYNMRGESIYF
+454 KLYNKRGESIYF
-466 REPDGYRKKN
+466 REPDGDKRKYYK
-476 YMLKGYISSLKSG
+476 LKGYISTPKSG
-489 SMVGKI
+489 SKGGMI

-517 TKRDGEKGVILSEL
+517 PKRNGEKGVILSEL

-549 DEYDT
+549 DEYDRI
-554 VISDNEN
+554 ISDNEN

-582 VSEHLY
+582 VSEYLY

-603 FETLFSNG
+603 FETLLSNR

>member
-1 MEKFTKVIDKEID
+1 MEKFMKVIDKEIN

-24 EDKNLYANKIKACE
+24 EDKVNLE
-38 NLLFKFK
+38 NRRNIYSKLLLKLK
-45 QVVDISDKNN
+45 GVNNSKNV
-55 YKEIFKINLGLLEN
+55 NLAFSIDMGLFEN
-69 VFGDTEN
+69 VFGDTESVIN
-76 IIGDIKRIKSL
+76 DIKRLKELKTMYNMFYIDNKQ
-87 NTLGSTYF
+87 T
-95 GHTDMQKLEIIK
+95 LEIIGICK
-107 MANKYIEMLKEEIK
+107 KYSEILSDKIE

-158 LLEFVKGMNISLNDK
+158 LLMFVKDMNISLKDK
-173 IDIIREINSQVF
+173 IDIIREINSQVL

-197 DTEEIEVIDVVNIS
+197 DTNEDIEVIDVVNIS
-211 NINVEDVQALFSRYG
+211 NINVEDVQALFSKYG

-233 KNVDIDRIVKY
+233 DDEDIDRIVKY

-251 EILIAIKDIKL
+251 EILIAIKEIKL

-269 TKLAKIFVLSNGEIV
+269 SKLANIFVLSNGEIV
-284 KMVLDNI
+284 KTVLDNI

-310 NSYLDFYPLFI
+310 NSYLDCYPLFI
-321 KGNKSFDNSNRKG
+321 KGNKSFDKVNGKG
-334 PGGDGPIPADER
+334 PGGDGPINESVT
-346 GAFGNYLAIRDI
+346 GSFGNYLAIRNI
-358 IKGEDNDADINSMIE
+358 IKSEDNDADINAMIE
-373 RCGSVFVQCSARSFK
+373 RSGSVFVQCSARSFK

-454 KLYNMRGESIYF
+454 KLYNKRGESIYF
-466 REPDGYRKKN
+466 REPDGDKRKYYK
-476 YMLKGYISSLKSG
+476 LKGYISTPKSG
-489 SMVGKI
+489 SKGGMI

-517 TKRDGEKGVILSEL
+517 PKRNGEKGVILSEL

-549 DEYDT
+549 DEYDRI
-554 VISDNEN
+554 ISDNEN

-582 VSEHLY
+582 VSEYLY

-603 FETLFSNG
+603 FETLLSNR

>member
-24 EDKNLYANKIKACE
+24 EDRVNLENRRNIYSKLLLKLKGVNNSKNV
-38 NLLFKFK
+38 NLAFSIDMGLF
-45 QVVDISDKNN
+45 
-55 YKEIFKINLGLLEN
+55 EN
-69 VFGDTEN
+69 VFGDTESVIN
-76 IIGDIKRIKSL
+76 DIKRLKELKAMYNMFYIDNKQ
-87 NTLGSTYF
+87 T
-95 GHTDMQKLEIIK
+95 LEIIGICK
-107 MANKYIEMLKEEIK
+107 KYSEILSDKIE

-148 RNIDFTDVTK
+148 RNIDFNDVSK
-158 LLEFVKGMNISLNDK
+158 LLEFVKGMNISLKDK

-185 KIEAEA
+185 KIEAET
-191 LTEDVP
+191 LTEDVS

-211 NINVEDVQALFSRYG
+211 NINVEDVQALFSKYG

-233 KNVDIDRIVKY
+233 DDEDIDRIVKY

-262 NDDKKQS
+262 NNDKKQS
-269 TKLAKIFVLSNGEIV
+269 SKLAKIFVLSNGEIV
-284 KMVLDNI
+284 KTIIDNI

-310 NSYLDFYPLFI
+310 NSYLGFYPLFI
-321 KGNKSFDNSNRKG
+321 KGNKSFDKVNGKG
-334 PGGDGPIPADER
+334 PGGDGPINESVT
-346 GAFGNYLAIRDI
+346 GSFGKYLAIRNI
-358 IKGEDNDADINSMIE
+358 IKSEDNDADINAMIE
-373 RCGSVFVQCSARSFK
+373 RSGSVFVQCSARSFK

-454 KLYNMRGESIYF
+454 KLYNKRGESIYF
-466 REPDGYRKKN
+466 REPDGDKRKYYK
-476 YMLKGYISSLKSG
+476 LKGYISTPKSG
-489 SMVGKI
+489 SKGGMI

-517 TKRDGEKGVILSEL
+517 PKRNGEKGVILSEL

-549 DEYDT
+549 DEYDRI
-554 VISDNEN
+554 ISDNEN

-582 VSEHLY
+582 VSEYLY

-603 FETLFSNG
+603 FETLLSNR

>member
-14 RLNQE
+14 RLNHE

-24 EDKNLYANKIKACE
+24 EDRVNLENRRNIYSELLLKLKGVNNSKNV
-38 NLLFKFK
+38 NLAFSIDMGLF
-45 QVVDISDKNN
+45 
-55 YKEIFKINLGLLEN
+55 EN
-69 VFGDTEN
+69 VFGDTESVIN
-76 IIGDIKRIKSL
+76 DIKRLKELKTMYNMFYIDNKQ
-87 NTLGSTYF
+87 T
-95 GHTDMQKLEIIK
+95 LEIIGICK
-107 MANKYIEMLKEEIK
+107 KYSEILSDKIE

-158 LLEFVKGMNISLNDK
+158 LHMFVKDMNISLNDK

-197 DTEEIEVIDVVNIS
+197 DTNEDIEVIDVVNIS
-211 NINVEDVQALFSRYG
+211 NINVEDVQALFSKYG

-233 KNVDIDRIVKY
+233 ENVDIDRIVKY

-269 TKLAKIFVLSNGEIV
+269 SKLANIFVLSNGEIV
-284 KMVLDNI
+284 KTVLDNI

-310 NSYLDFYPLFI
+310 NSYLGFYPLFI
-321 KGNKSFDNSNRKG
+321 KGNKSFDKVNGKG
-334 PGGDGPIPADER
+334 PGGDGPINESVT
-346 GAFGNYLAIRDI
+346 GSFGKYLAIRNI
-358 IKGEDNDADINSMIE
+358 IKSEDNDADINAMIE
-373 RCGSVFVQCSARSFK
+373 RSGSVFVQCSARSFK

-454 KLYNMRGESIYF
+454 KLYNKRGESIYF
-466 REPDGYRKKN
+466 REPDGDKRKYYK
-476 YMLKGYISSLKSG
+476 LKGYISTPKSG
-489 SMVGKI
+489 SKGGMI

-517 TKRDGEKGVILSEL
+517 PKRNGEKGVILSEL

-549 DEYDT
+549 DEYDRI
-554 VISDNEN
+554 ISDNEN

-582 VSEHLY
+582 VSEYLY

-603 FETLFSNG
+603 FETLLSNR

>member
-24 EDKNLYANKIKACE
+24 EDRVNLENRRNIYSKLLLKLKGVNNSKNV
-38 NLLFKFK
+38 NLAFSIDMGLF
-45 QVVDISDKNN
+45 
-55 YKEIFKINLGLLEN
+55 EN
-69 VFGDTEN
+69 VFGDTESVIN
-76 IIGDIKRIKSL
+76 DIKRLKELKAMYNMFYIDNKQ
-87 NTLGSTYF
+87 T
-95 GHTDMQKLEIIK
+95 LEIIGICK
-107 MANKYIEMLKEEIK
+107 KYSEILSDKIE

-142 IREIIS
+142 IKGIIS
-148 RNIDFTDVTK
+148 RNIDFNDVTK
-158 LLEFVKGMNISLNDK
+158 LLEFVKGMNISLKDK

-185 KIEAEA
+185 KIEAES
-191 LTEDVP
+191 LTADVS

-211 NINVEDVQALFSRYG
+211 NINVEDVQALFSKYG

-233 KNVDIDRIVKY
+233 DDEDIDRIVKY

-262 NDDKKQS
+262 NNDKKQS
-269 TKLAKIFVLSNGEIV
+269 SKLANIFVLSNGEIV
-284 KMVLDNI
+284 KTVLDNI

-310 NSYLDFYPLFI
+310 NSYLDCYPLFI
-321 KGNKSFDNSNRKG
+321 KGNKSLDKVNGKG
-334 PGGDGPIPADER
+334 PGGDGPINESVT
-346 GAFGNYLAIRDI
+346 GSFGKYLAIRNI
-358 IKGEDNDADINSMIE
+358 IKSEDNDADINAMIE
-373 RCGSVFVQCSARSFK
+373 RSGSVFVQCSARSFK

-454 KLYNMRGESIYF
+454 KLYNKRGESIYF
-466 REPDGYRKKN
+466 REPDGDKRKYYK
-476 YMLKGYISSLKSG
+476 LKGYISTPKSG
-489 SMVGKI
+489 SKGGMI

-517 TKRDGEKGVILSEL
+517 PKRNGEKGVILSEL

-549 DEYDT
+549 DEYDRI
-554 VISDNEN
+554 ISDNEN

-582 VSEHLY
+582 VSEYLY

-603 FETLFSNG
+603 FETLLSNR

>member
-14 RLNQE
+14 RLNHE

-24 EDKNLYANKIKACE
+24 EDRVNLENRRNIYSELLLKLKGVNNSKNV
-38 NLLFKFK
+38 NLAFSIDMGLF
-45 QVVDISDKNN
+45 
-55 YKEIFKINLGLLEN
+55 EN
-69 VFGDTEN
+69 VFGDTESVIN
-76 IIGDIKRIKSL
+76 DIKRLKELKTMYNMFYIDNKQ
-87 NTLGSTYF
+87 T
-95 GHTDMQKLEIIK
+95 LEIIGICK
-107 MANKYIEMLKEEIK
+107 KYSEILSDKIE

-158 LLEFVKGMNISLNDK
+158 LHMFVKDMNISLNDK

-197 DTEEIEVIDVVNIS
+197 DTNEDIEVIDVVNIS
-211 NINVEDVQALFSRYG
+211 NINVEDVQALFSKYG

-233 KNVDIDRIVKY
+233 DDEDIDRIVKY

-269 TKLAKIFVLSNGEIV
+269 SKLANIFVLSNGEIV
-284 KMVLDNI
+284 KTVLDNI

-310 NSYLDFYPLFI
+310 NSYLGFYPLFI
-321 KGNKSFDNSNRKG
+321 KGNKSFDKVNGKG
-334 PGGDGPIPADER
+334 PGGDGPINESVT
-346 GAFGNYLAIRDI
+346 GSFGKYLAIRNI
-358 IKGEDNDADINSMIE
+358 IKSEDNDADINAMIE
-373 RCGSVFVQCSARSFK
+373 RSGSVFVQCSARSFK

-454 KLYNMRGESIYF
+454 KLYNKRGESIYF
-466 REPDGYRKKN
+466 REPDGDKRKYYK
-476 YMLKGYISSLKSG
+476 LKGYISTPKSG
-489 SMVGKI
+489 SKGGMI

-517 TKRDGEKGVILSEL
+517 PKRNGEKGVILSEL

-549 DEYDT
+549 DEYDRI
-554 VISDNEN
+554 ISDNEN

-582 VSEHLY
+582 VSEYLY

-603 FETLFSNG
+603 FETLLSNR

>member
-24 EDKNLYANKIKACE
+24 EDRVNLENRRNIYSKLLLKLKGVNNSKNV
-38 NLLFKFK
+38 NLAFSIDMGLF
-45 QVVDISDKNN
+45 
-55 YKEIFKINLGLLEN
+55 EN
-69 VFGDTEN
+69 VFGDTESVIN
-76 IIGDIKRIKSL
+76 DIKRLKELKTMYNMFYIDNKQ
-87 NTLGSTYF
+87 T
-95 GHTDMQKLEIIK
+95 LEIIGICK
-107 MANKYIEMLKEEIK
+107 KYSEILSDKIE

-158 LLEFVKGMNISLNDK
+158 LLMFVKDMNISLNDK

-197 DTEEIEVIDVVNIS
+197 DTNEDIEVIDVVNIS
-211 NINVEDVQALFSRYG
+211 NINVEDVQALFSKYG

-233 KNVDIDRIVKY
+233 DDEDIDRIVKY

-262 NDDKKQS
+262 NNDKKQS
-269 TKLAKIFVLSNGEIV
+269 SKLANIFVLSNGEIV
-284 KMVLDNI
+284 KTVLDNI

-300 SNNYSLSEIF
+300 SDNYSLSEIF
-310 NSYLDFYPLFI
+310 NSYLDCYPLFI
-321 KGNKSFDNSNRKG
+321 KGNKSLDKVNGKG
-334 PGGDGPIPADER
+334 PGGDGPINESVT
-346 GAFGNYLAIRDI
+346 GSFGKYLAIRNI
-358 IKGEDNDADINSMIE
+358 IKSEDNDADINAMIE
-373 RCGSVFVQCSARSFK
+373 RSGSVFVQCSARSFK

-454 KLYNMRGESIYF
+454 KLYNKRGESIYF
-466 REPDGYRKKN
+466 REPDGDKRKYYK
-476 YMLKGYISSLKSG
+476 LKGYISTPKSG
-489 SMVGKI
+489 SKGGMI

-517 TKRDGEKGVILSEL
+517 PKRNGEKGVILSEL

-549 DEYDT
+549 DEYDRI
-554 VISDNEN
+554 ISDNEN

-582 VSEHLY
+582 VSEYLY

-603 FETLFSNG
+603 FETLLSNR

>member
-1 MEKFTKVIDKEID
+1 MEKFMKVIDKEID

-24 EDKNLYANKIKACE
+24 EDRVNLENRRNIYSELLLKLKGVNNSKNV
-38 NLLFKFK
+38 NLAFSIDMGLF
-45 QVVDISDKNN
+45 
-55 YKEIFKINLGLLEN
+55 EN
-69 VFGDTEN
+69 VFGDTESVIN
-76 IIGDIKRIKSL
+76 DIKRLKELKTMYNMFYIDNKQ
-87 NTLGSTYF
+87 T
-95 GHTDMQKLEIIK
+95 LEIIGICK
-107 MANKYIEMLKEEIK
+107 KYSEILSDKIE

-148 RNIDFTDVTK
+148 RNIDFNDVSK
-158 LLEFVKGMNISLNDK
+158 LLMFVKDMNISLKDK

-185 KIEAEA
+185 KIEAET
-191 LTEDVP
+191 LTEDVS

-211 NINVEDVQALFSRYG
+211 NINVEDVQALFSKYG

-233 KNVDIDRIVKY
+233 DDEDIDRIVKY

-262 NDDKKQS
+262 NNDKKQS
-269 TKLAKIFVLSNGEIV
+269 SKLANIFVLSNGEIV
-284 KMVLDNI
+284 KTVLDNI

-310 NSYLDFYPLFI
+310 NSYLNVYPLFI
-321 KGNKSFDNSNRKG
+321 KGNKSLDKVNGKG
-334 PGGDGPIPADER
+334 PGGDGPINESVT
-346 GAFGNYLAIRDI
+346 GSFGKYLAIRNI
-358 IKGEDNDADINSMIE
+358 IKSEDNDADINAMIE
-373 RCGSVFVQCSARSFK
+373 RSGSVFVQCSARSFK

-454 KLYNMRGESIYF
+454 KLYNKRGESIYF
-466 REPDGYRKKN
+466 REPDGDKRKYYK
-476 YMLKGYISSLKSG
+476 LKGYISTPKSG
-489 SMVGKI
+489 SKGGMI

-508 IVKTSDIAF
+508 IFKTSDIAF
-517 TKRDGEKGVILSEL
+517 PKRNGEKGVILSEL

-549 DEYDT
+549 DEYDRI
-554 VISDNEN
+554 ISDNEN

-582 VSEHLY
+582 VSEYLY

-603 FETLFSNG
+603 FETLLSNR

>member
-1 MEKFTKVIDKEID
+1 MEKFMKVIDKEID

-24 EDKNLYANKIKACE
+24 EDRVNLENRRNIYSELLLKLKGVNNSKNV
-38 NLLFKFK
+38 NLAFSIDMGLF
-45 QVVDISDKNN
+45 
-55 YKEIFKINLGLLEN
+55 EN
-69 VFGDTEN
+69 VFGDTESVIN
-76 IIGDIKRIKSL
+76 DIKRLKELKTMYNMFYIDNKQ
-87 NTLGSTYF
+87 T
-95 GHTDMQKLEIIK
+95 LEIIGICK
-107 MANKYIEMLKEEIK
+107 KYSEILSDKIE

-142 IREIIS
+142 IRGIIS
-148 RNIDFTDVTK
+148 RNIDFNDVTK
-158 LLEFVKGMNISLNDK
+158 LLEFVKGMNISLKDK

-185 KIEAEA
+185 KIEAET
-191 LTEDVP
+191 LTADVS

-211 NINVEDVQALFSRYG
+211 NINVEDVQALFSKYG

-233 KNVDIDRIVKY
+233 ENVDIDRIVKY

-251 EILIAIKDIKL
+251 EILIAIKEIKL

-269 TKLAKIFVLSNGEIV
+269 SKLANIFVLSNGEIV
-284 KMVLDNI
+284 KTVLDNI

-321 KGNKSFDNSNRKG
+321 KGNKSFDKVNGKG
-334 PGGDGPIPADER
+334 PGGDGPINESVT
-346 GAFGNYLAIRDI
+346 GSFGKYLAIRNI
-358 IKGEDNDADINSMIE
+358 IKSEDNDADINAMIE
-373 RCGSVFVQCSARSFK
+373 RSGSVFVQCSARSFK

-454 KLYNMRGESIYF
+454 KLYNKRGESIYF
-466 REPDGYRKKN
+466 REPDGDKRKYYK
-476 YMLKGYISSLKSG
+476 LKGYISTPKSG
-489 SMVGKI
+489 SKGGMI

-517 TKRDGEKGVILSEL
+517 PKRNGEKGVILSEL

-549 DEYDT
+549 DEYDRI
-554 VISDNEN
+554 ISDNEN

-582 VSEHLY
+582 VSEYLY

-603 FETLFSNG
+603 FETLLSNR

>member
-1 MEKFTKVIDKEID
+1 MEKFMKVIDKEID

-24 EDKNLYANKIKACE
+24 EDRVNLENRRNIYSELLLELKGVNNSKNV
-38 NLLFKFK
+38 NLAFSIDMGLF
-45 QVVDISDKNN
+45 
-55 YKEIFKINLGLLEN
+55 EN
-69 VFGDTEN
+69 VFGDTESVIN
-76 IIGDIKRIKSL
+76 DIKRLKELKAMYNMFYIDNKQ
-87 NTLGSTYF
+87 T
-95 GHTDMQKLEIIK
+95 LEIIGICK
-107 MANKYIEMLKEEIK
+107 KYSEILSDKIE

-158 LLEFVKGMNISLNDK
+158 LLMFVKDMNISLNDK

-197 DTEEIEVIDVVNIS
+197 DTNEDIEVIDVVNIS
-211 NINVEDVQALFSRYG
+211 NINVEDVQALFSKYG

-233 KNVDIDRIVKY
+233 DDEDIDRIVKY

-251 EILIAIKDIKL
+251 EILIAIKEIKL

-269 TKLAKIFVLSNGEIV
+269 SKLANIFVLSNGEIV
-284 KMVLDNI
+284 KTVLDNI

-310 NSYLDFYPLFI
+310 NSYLGFYPLFI
-321 KGNKSFDNSNRKG
+321 KGNKSFDKVNGKG
-334 PGGDGPIPADER
+334 PGGDGPINESVT
-346 GAFGNYLAIRDI
+346 GSFGKYLAIRNI
-358 IKGEDNDADINSMIE
+358 IKSEDNDADINAMIE
-373 RCGSVFVQCSARSFK
+373 RSGSVFVQCSARSFK

-414 HSLDIID
+414 NSLDIID

-432 FKGGFS
+432 FRGGFS
-438 TTCRRVDNI
+438 TTCRSVDNI

-489 SMVGKI
+489 SKGGMI

-517 TKRDGEKGVILSEL
+517 PKRNGEKGVILSEL

-549 DEYDT
+549 DEYDRI
-554 VISDNEN
+554 ISDNEN

-582 VSEHLY
+582 VSEYLY

-603 FETLFSNG
+603 FETLLSNR

>member
-1 MEKFTKVIDKEID
+1 MEKFTKVIDKEIN

-24 EDKNLYANKIKACE
+24 EDKVNLE
-38 NLLFKFK
+38 NRRNIYSKLLLKLK
-45 QVVDISDKNN
+45 GVNNSKNV
-55 YKEIFKINLGLLEN
+55 NLAFSIDMGLFEN
-69 VFGDTEN
+69 VFGDTESVIN
-76 IIGDIKRIKSL
+76 DIKRLKELKTMYNMFYIDNKQ
-87 NTLGSTYF
+87 T
-95 GHTDMQKLEIIK
+95 LEIIGICK
-107 MANKYIEMLKEEIK
+107 KYSEILSDKIE

-132 KEGILEEYNN
+132 KEGILAEYNN
-142 IREIIS
+142 IKGIIS
-148 RNIDFTDVTK
+148 RNIDFNDVTK
-158 LLEFVKGMNISLNDK
+158 LLEFVKGMNISLKDK

-185 KIEAEA
+185 KIEAET
-191 LTEDVP
+191 LTEDVS

-211 NINVEDVQALFSRYG
+211 NINVEDVQALFSKYG

-233 KNVDIDRIVKY
+233 DDEDIDRIVKY

-251 EILIAIKDIKL
+251 EILIVIKDIKL
-262 NDDKKQS
+262 NNDKKQS
-269 TKLAKIFVLSNGEIV
+269 SKLANIFVLSNGEIV
-284 KMVLDNI
+284 KTVLDNI

-300 SNNYSLSEIF
+300 SDNYSLSEIF
-310 NSYLDFYPLFI
+310 NSYLDCYPLFI
-321 KGNKSFDNSNRKG
+321 KGNKSLDKVNGKG
-334 PGGDGPIPADER
+334 PGGDGPINESVT
-346 GAFGNYLAIRDI
+346 GSFGKYLAIRNI
-358 IKGEDNDADINSMIE
+358 IKSEDNDADINAMIE
-373 RCGSVFVQCSARSFK
+373 RSGSVFVQCSARSFK

-454 KLYNMRGESIYF
+454 KLYNKRGESIYF
-466 REPDGYRKKN
+466 REPDGDKRKYYK
-476 YMLKGYISSLKSG
+476 LKGYISIPKSG
-489 SMVGKI
+489 SKGGMI

-517 TKRDGEKGVILSEL
+517 PKRNGEKGVILSEL

-549 DEYDT
+549 DEYDRI
-554 VISDNEN
+554 ISDNEN

-582 VSEHLY
+582 VSEYLY

-603 FETLFSNG
+603 FETLLSNR

>member
-1 MEKFTKVIDKEID
+1 MEKFMKVIDKEID

-24 EDKNLYANKIKACE
+24 EDRVNLENRRNIYSELLLKLKGVNNSKNV
-38 NLLFKFK
+38 NLAFSIDMGLF
-45 QVVDISDKNN
+45 
-55 YKEIFKINLGLLEN
+55 EN
-69 VFGDTEN
+69 VFGDTESVIN
-76 IIGDIKRIKSL
+76 DIKRLKELKTMYNMFYIDNKQ
-87 NTLGSTYF
+87 T
-95 GHTDMQKLEIIK
+95 LEIIGICK
-107 MANKYIEMLKEEIK
+107 KYSEILSDKIE

-142 IREIIS
+142 IKGIIS
-148 RNIDFTDVTK
+148 RNIDFNDVSK
-158 LLEFVKGMNISLNDK
+158 LLEFVKGMNISLKDK

-185 KIEAEA
+185 KIEAET
-191 LTEDVP
+191 LTEDVS

-211 NINVEDVQALFSRYG
+211 NINVEDVQALFSKYG

-233 KNVDIDRIVKY
+233 DDEDIDRIVKY

-262 NDDKKQS
+262 NNDKKQS
-269 TKLAKIFVLSNGEIV
+269 SKLANIFVLSNGEIV
-284 KMVLDNI
+284 KTVLDNI

-310 NSYLDFYPLFI
+310 NSYLDCYPLFI
-321 KGNKSFDNSNRKG
+321 KGNKSLDKVNGKG
-334 PGGDGPIPADER
+334 PGGDGPINESVT
-346 GAFGNYLAIRDI
+346 GSFGNYLAIRNI
-358 IKGEDNDADINSMIE
+358 IKSEDNDADINAMIE
-373 RCGSVFVQCSARSFK
+373 RSGSVFVQCSARSFK

-454 KLYNMRGESIYF
+454 KLYNKRGESIYF
-466 REPDGYRKKN
+466 REPDGDKRKYYK
-476 YMLKGYISSLKSG
+476 LKGYISTPKSG
-489 SMVGKI
+489 SKGGMI

-517 TKRDGEKGVILSEL
+517 PKRNGEKGVILSEL

-549 DEYDT
+549 DEYDRI
-554 VISDNEN
+554 ISDNEN

-582 VSEHLY
+582 VSEYLY

-603 FETLFSNG
+603 FETLLSNR

>member
-24 EDKNLYANKIKACE
+24 EDRVNLENRRNIYSKLLLKLKGVNNSKNV
-38 NLLFKFK
+38 NLAFSIDMGLF
-45 QVVDISDKNN
+45 
-55 YKEIFKINLGLLEN
+55 EN
-69 VFGDTEN
+69 VFGDTESVIN
-76 IIGDIKRIKSL
+76 DIKRLKELKAMYNMFYIDNKQ
-87 NTLGSTYF
+87 T
-95 GHTDMQKLEIIK
+95 LEIIGICK
-107 MANKYIEMLKEEIK
+107 KYSEILSDKIE

-142 IREIIS
+142 INGIIS
-148 RNIDFTDVTK
+148 RNIDFNDVSK
-158 LLEFVKGMNISLNDK
+158 LLEFVKGMNISLKDK

-185 KIEAEA
+185 KIEAET
-191 LTEDVP
+191 LTEDVS

-211 NINVEDVQALFSRYG
+211 NINVEDVQALFSKYG

-233 KNVDIDRIVKY
+233 DDEDIDRIVKY

-262 NDDKKQS
+262 NNDKKQS
-269 TKLAKIFVLSNGEIV
+269 SKLANIFVLSNGEIV
-284 KMVLDNI
+284 KTVLDNI

-310 NSYLDFYPLFI
+310 NSYLDCYPLFI
-321 KGNKSFDNSNRKG
+321 KSNKSLDKVNGKG
-334 PGGDGPIPADER
+334 PGGDGPINESVT
-346 GAFGNYLAIRDI
+346 GSFGNYLAIRNI
-358 IKGEDNDADINSMIE
+358 IKSEDNDADINAMIE
-373 RCGSVFVQCSARSFK
+373 RSGSVFVQCSARSFK

-454 KLYNMRGESIYF
+454 KLYNKRGESIYF
-466 REPDGYRKKN
+466 REPDGDKRKYYK
-476 YMLKGYISSLKSG
+476 LKGYISTPKSG
-489 SMVGKI
+489 SKGGMI

-517 TKRDGEKGVILSEL
+517 PKRNGEKGVILSEL

-539 RYYEENVTKY
+539 RYYEENVTK
-549 DEYDT
+549 
-554 VISDNEN
+554 
-561 DNITSMSLNNIY
+561 
-573 IRELDDAYK
+573 
-582 VSEHLY
+582 
-588 DIDGVMISRFKVLRV
+588 
-603 FETLFSNG
+603 
-611 LGNLDGLFVA
+611 
-621 ITRNSI
+621 
-627 LTKDELE
+627 
-634 RIDKEIRGGTRDM
+634 
-647 AHDSENVKT
+647 
-656 LRRSGK
+656 

>member
-1 MEKFTKVIDKEID
+1 MEKFMKVIDKEID

-24 EDKNLYANKIKACE
+24 EDRVNLENRRNIYSELLLKLKGVNNSKNV
-38 NLLFKFK
+38 NLAFSIDMGLF
-45 QVVDISDKNN
+45 
-55 YKEIFKINLGLLEN
+55 EN
-69 VFGDTEN
+69 VFGDTESVIN
-76 IIGDIKRIKSL
+76 DIKRLKELKTMYNMFYIDNKQ
-87 NTLGSTYF
+87 T
-95 GHTDMQKLEIIK
+95 LEIIGICK
-107 MANKYIEMLKEEIK
+107 KYSEILSDKIE

-158 LLEFVKGMNISLNDK
+158 LLMFVKDMNISLNDK

-197 DTEEIEVIDVVNIS
+197 DTNEDIEVIDVVNIS
-211 NINVEDVQALFSRYG
+211 NINVEDVQALFSKYG

-233 KNVDIDRIVKY
+233 DDEDIDRIVKY

-251 EILIAIKDIKL
+251 EILIAIKEIKL

-269 TKLAKIFVLSNGEIV
+269 SKLANIFVLSNGEIV
-284 KMVLDNI
+284 KTVLDNI

-310 NSYLDFYPLFI
+310 NSYLGFYPLFI
-321 KGNKSFDNSNRKG
+321 KGNKSFDKVNGKG
-334 PGGDGPIPADER
+334 PGGDGPINESVT
-346 GAFGNYLAIRDI
+346 GSFGKYLAIRNI
-358 IKGEDNDADINSMIE
+358 IKSEDNDADINAMIE
-373 RCGSVFVQCSARSFK
+373 RSGSVFVQCSARSFK

-454 KLYNMRGESIYF
+454 KLYNKRGESIYF
-466 REPDGYRKKN
+466 REPDGDKRKYYK
-476 YMLKGYISSLKSG
+476 LKGYISTPKSG
-489 SMVGKI
+489 SKGGMI

-517 TKRDGEKGVILSEL
+517 PKRNGEKGVILSEL

-549 DEYDT
+549 DEYDRI
-554 VISDNEN
+554 ISDNEN

-582 VSEHLY
+582 VSEYLY

-603 FETLFSNG
+603 FETLLSNR

>member
-1 MEKFTKVIDKEID
+1 MEKFMKVIDKEID

-24 EDKNLYANKIKACE
+24 EDRVNLENRRNIYSELLLKLKGVNNSKNV
-38 NLLFKFK
+38 NLAFSIDMGLF
-45 QVVDISDKNN
+45 
-55 YKEIFKINLGLLEN
+55 EN
-69 VFGDTEN
+69 VFGDTESVIN
-76 IIGDIKRIKSL
+76 DIKRLKELKTMYNMFYIDNKQ
-87 NTLGSTYF
+87 T
-95 GHTDMQKLEIIK
+95 LEIIGICK
-107 MANKYIEMLKEEIK
+107 KYSEILSDKIE

-148 RNIDFTDVTK
+148 RNIDFNDVSK
-158 LLEFVKGMNISLNDK
+158 LLMFVKGMNISLKDK

-185 KIEAEA
+185 KIEAET
-191 LTEDVP
+191 LTADVS

-233 KNVDIDRIVKY
+233 DDEDIDRIVKY

-269 TKLAKIFVLSNGEIV
+269 SKLANIFVLSNGEIV
-284 KMVLDNI
+284 KTVLDNI

-310 NSYLDFYPLFI
+310 NSYLNVYPLFI
-321 KGNKSFDNSNRKG
+321 KGNKSFDNSNKKG
-334 PGGDGPIPADER
+334 PGGDGPINESVT
-346 GAFGNYLAIRDI
+346 GSFGKYLAIRNI
-358 IKGEDNDADINSMIE
+358 IKSEDNDADINAMIE
-373 RCGSVFVQCSARSFK
+373 RSGSVFVQCSARSFK

-454 KLYNMRGESIYF
+454 KLYNKRGESIYF
-466 REPDGYRKKN
+466 REPDGDKRKYYK
-476 YMLKGYISSLKSG
+476 LKGYISTPKSG
-489 SMVGKI
+489 SKGGMI

-517 TKRDGEKGVILSEL
+517 PKRNGEKGVILSEL

-549 DEYDT
+549 DEYDRI
-554 VISDNEN
+554 ISDNEN

-582 VSEHLY
+582 VSEYLY

-603 FETLFSNG
+603 FETLLSNR